1 MPIPASVIAQVSAL
15 DDAIVAAGDLNAAPF
30 AAINGLA
37 YQAGLLS
44 DVIDGATGGL
54 AGALDTFTAPLMPQ
68 DIVAAVLSIADSATT
83 QMQMSDLGAF
93 IARIE
98 INLEN
103 R

>member
-1 MPIPASVIAQVSAL
+1 MPIPSTIIAQVSAL

-30 AAINGLA
+30 ATVNSLA
-37 YQAGLLS
+37 YQAGQLAGL
-44 DVIDGATGGL
+44 IDGATDGL

-68 DIVAAVLSIADSATT
+68 DIIAAVQSIADSATT

-93 IARIE
+93 ISRIE